1 MQLLYA
7 EDEEEMSEAVV
18 DILTYHKYTVDAVY
32 DGEEALSYAHAEQYD
47 GIILDVM
54 MPKKSG
60 LQVLKELRAEG
71 CKTPILL
78 LTAKA
83 SRENLIQLI
92 SILFDNAVKYAS
104 EGGYIDVSLKKSG
117 RELVL
122 QVKNTCEKLPEVE
135 PEKLFERFYRGD
147 AARTQKSGGYGIGL
161 SAARAIALAHGG
173 TLGAS
178 YEKDDIICFTLR
190 LKEP

>member
-1 MQLLYA
+1 MRLSGLMQNLLTLAKMEEMGGEKEKFPYTDFSLSQLLTETLQPYYESA
-7 EDEEEMSEAVV
+7 ALKNIEIHEEIAAGV
-18 DILTYHKYTVDAVY
+18 DVH
-32 DGEEALSYAHAEQYD
+32 
-47 GIILDVM
+47 
-54 MPKKSG
+54 
-60 LQVLKELRAEG
+60 
-71 CKTPILL
+71 
-78 LTAKA
+78 A
-83 SRENLIQLI
+83 SRENLIQLL

-147 AARTQKSGGYGIGL
+147 AARPQKSGGYGIGL
-161 SAARAIALAHGG
+161 SAARAIALTHGG

>member
-1 MQLLYA
+1 MSQLLTETLQPYYESA
-7 EDEEEMSEAVV
+7 ALKNIEIHEEIAAGV
-18 DILTYHKYTVDAVY
+18 DVH
-32 DGEEALSYAHAEQYD
+32 
-47 GIILDVM
+47 
-54 MPKKSG
+54 
-60 LQVLKELRAEG
+60 
-71 CKTPILL
+71 
-78 LTAKA
+78 A

>member
-104 EGGYIDVSLKKSG
+104 EGGYIDGSLKKSG

-147 AARTQKSGGYGIGL
+147 AARPQKSGGYGIGL
-161 SAARAIALAHGG
+161 SAARAIALTHGG

>member
-1 MQLLYA
+1 MGGLVKPEYLYESA
-7 EDEEEMSEAVV
+7 ALKNIEIHEEIAAGV
-18 DILTYHKYTVDAVY
+18 DVH
-32 DGEEALSYAHAEQYD
+32 
-47 GIILDVM
+47 
-54 MPKKSG
+54 
-60 LQVLKELRAEG
+60 
-71 CKTPILL
+71 
-78 LTAKA
+78 A
-83 SRENLIQLI
+83 SRENLIQLL
-92 SILFDNAVKYAS
+92 SILLDNAVKYAN

-190 LKEP
+190 LKET

>member
-1 MQLLYA
+1 M
-7 EDEEEMSEAVV
+7 
-18 DILTYHKYTVDAVY
+18 
-32 DGEEALSYAHAEQYD
+32 
-47 GIILDVM
+47 DVH
-54 MPKKSG
+54 
-60 LQVLKELRAEG
+60 
-71 CKTPILL
+71 
-78 LTAKA
+78 A

-104 EGGYIDVSLKKSG
+104 EGGYIDGSLKKSG
-117 RELVL
+117 RELAL

-178 YEKDDIICFTLR
+178 YEKDNIICFTLR
-190 LKEP
+190 LKET

>member
-1 MQLLYA
+1 M
-7 EDEEEMSEAVV
+7 
-18 DILTYHKYTVDAVY
+18 
-32 DGEEALSYAHAEQYD
+32 
-47 GIILDVM
+47 DVH
-54 MPKKSG
+54 
-60 LQVLKELRAEG
+60 
-71 CKTPILL
+71 
-78 LTAKA
+78 A

-104 EGGYIDVSLKKSG
+104 EGGYIDGSLKKSG

-178 YEKDDIICFTLR
+178 YEKNPDTHATPKRDKKLDRREKRHYTVHV
-190 LKEP
+190 KE